1 MAGLRLWLRPPRN
14 LLVLFALV
22 TLLPAATLVVLGVRL
37 LQQDRAL
44 AEQRRGEMLEHA
56 ADRAVRALEQEI
68 LSLTRRLKEGF
79 APADVPDG
87 AVYAVLRAGRIDAL
101 PAARMPYY
109 PDAPGAK
116 EPPAAPFEALEALE
130 FRKQD
135 LGGALEI
142 ARKLSASADPLVR
155 AGALLRQA
163 RLLRKMQRADE
174 ALEVYRKLGEI
185 TAAAIGGMP
194 ADLVALRGRCTVLE
208 EQSRTQLLR
217 QEAAAIAAGLR
228 AGRWRLNRVS
238 FLHVA
243 GQVAGWSGEEVRAGA
258 EGEAMAAAL
267 EWLHQNAGTDEA
279 HAAGVRWQSPVAI
292 LWTPAAGSTRAL
304 LAGPRY
310 LEAHWLPQMRK
321 AAAPARAYLAGWG
334 GAPPAALRRVQRA
347 AADTGLPWTLVVTEP
362 GTVGWGE
369 LPGQRRLLLVGLGA
383 LLVLIAAVSYL
394 IYRSITREMAVAR
407 LQSDFVAAV
416 SHEFRTPLTSLRQF
430 QDLVADEEALPP
442 GKRRAYQEAQVRA
455 TDRLQRLVEALLD
468 FGRMEAGRRPYR
480 FEKLDAGAL
489 AQDVTEEFRREAVGH
504 GFAVE
509 CSVNGES
516 CPVDADSEA
525 LSRALW
531 NLLDNAVK
539 YSGESRRIDV
549 GVERDGD
556 VVRLLVRD
564 YGLGVPAG
572 ERKRIFDKFVR
583 GEAARALGVKGTGIG
598 LAMVKHIVAAHGGSV
613 EVAGGSGKGSVFTIA
628 LPVRE

>member
-1 MAGLRLWLRPPRN
+1 MARLRVWLRPPRN
-14 LLVLFALV
+14 LLVLFGVV
-22 TLLPAATLVVLGVRL
+22 TLLPAATLAVLGGRL

-44 AEQRRGEMLEHA
+44 AEQRRSEMLEHA
-56 ADRAVRALEQEI
+56 ADRTVRVLEQE
-68 LSLTRRLKEGF
+68 LNALARRLKEGF
-79 APADVPDG
+79 APAEVPDG
-87 AVYAVLRAGRIDAL
+87 AVYAVLRAGRIDVV
-101 PAARMPYY
+101 PAGRAPYY

-116 EPPAAPFEALEALE
+116 EPPAAPFEALETLE
-130 FRKQD
+130 FRQQD

-163 RLLRKMQRADE
+163 RLLRKMGRPDE
-174 ALEVYRKLGEI
+174 ALEAYRKLGAI
-185 TAAAIGGMP
+185 ATAAIGGMP
-194 ADLVALRGRCTVLE
+194 ADLVALRGRCTALE
-208 EQSRTQLLR
+208 EQSRTQELR
-217 QEAAAIAAGLR
+217 REAAAIAAGLR
-228 AGRWRLNRVS
+228 AGRWRLNRAS

-243 GQVAGWSGEEVRAGA
+243 GQVGAWSGEEVRADA

-267 EWLHQNAGTDEA
+267 EWLHQNTGADEA
-279 HAAGVRWQSPVAI
+279 RAAGVRWQSPVAI

-310 LEAHWLPQMRK
+310 LEAHWLAEIRK

-334 GAPPAALRRVQRA
+334 GAPPAGLRKVQRG

-362 GTVGWGE
+362 GAAGWGE

-430 QDLVADEEALPP
+430 QDLLADEEALPP
-442 GKRRAYQEAQVRA
+442 GKRRTYQEAQVRA

-480 FEKLDAGAL
+480 FERLDAGAL
-489 AQDVTEEFRREAVGH
+489 AQDVTEEFRRETAGH

-509 CSVNGES
+509 CSLNGDS
-516 CPVDADSEA
+516 CPVNADSEA

-549 GVERDGD
+549 GVERDGE

-583 GEAARALGVKGTGIG
+583 GDAARALGIKGTGIG
-598 LAMVKHIVAAHGGSV
+598 LAMVRHIVAAHGGSV
-613 EVAGGSGKGSVFTIA
+613 EVASGSGKGSVFTIA

>member
-14 LLVLFALV
+14 LLVLFGVV
-22 TLLPAATLVVLGVRL
+22 TLLPAATLAVLGVRL

-56 ADRAVRALEQEI
+56 ADRAVRVLEQEI
-68 LSLTRRLKEGF
+68 VSLTRRLKEGF

-101 PAARMPYY
+101 PAGRAPYY

-130 FRKQD
+130 FRKLD
-135 LGGALEI
+135 LAGALEI
-142 ARKLSASADPLVR
+142 ARKLSASADPLIR

-163 RLLRKMQRADE
+163 RLLRKMGRADE
-174 ALEVYRKLGEI
+174 ALEAYLKLGAI
-185 TAAAIGGMP
+185 AVAAIGGMP
-194 ADLVALRGRCTVLE
+194 ADLVARRGRCTVLE
-208 EQSRTQLLR
+208 EQSRTQELR
-217 QEAAAIAAGLR
+217 QEAGVVAAGLR
-228 AGRWRLNRVS
+228 AGRWKLNRVS

-243 GQVAGWSGEEVRAGA
+243 GQVGAWSGEEVRADA
-258 EGEAMAAAL
+258 EGEALAAAL
-267 EWLHQNAGTDEA
+267 EWLHQNAGRDEA
-279 HAAGVRWQSPVAI
+279 RAAGVRWQSPVAI

-304 LAGPRY
+304 LAGPGY
-310 LEAHWLPQMRK
+310 LEAHWLAEIRK
-321 AAAPARAYLAGWG
+321 AAAPARVYLAGWG
-334 GAPPAALRRVQRA
+334 GAPPAGLRKVQRA

-362 GTVGWGE
+362 GTAAWGE

-442 GKRRAYQEAQVRA
+442 EKRRIYQDAQARA

-489 AQDVTEEFRREAVGH
+489 AQDVTEEFRREAAGH

-509 CSVNGES
+509 CSLDGES
-516 CPVDADSEA
+516 CPVNADSEA

-556 VVRLLVRD
+556 VVRLSVRD
-564 YGLGVPAG
+564 RGLGIPAG

-583 GEAARALGVKGTGIG
+583 GEAARALGIKGTGIG